1 MQHATMSQSGWV
13 APFPC
18 PPLTTMRCAVAC
30 EAFVRPGS
38 SWILSQCWAGGGSQL
53 NLHRWGRLADRVSNG
68 GKNLLE
74 SRFIYSCSKP
84 LYESKFGIWTA
95 FVWNFKPIDLFLL
108 RTQSAASISDL
119 TPHPESPFGQTN
131 PLPSFDI
138 SKQKSILISHIPW
151 IQFGE
156 SPLSERQD
164 PERHQNM
171 SLIRR
176 SPRRRWIRVLH
187 PRNRQWEIIWS
198 NPVDIMN

>member
-1 MQHATMSQSGWV
+1 MTFGDDMQHATMSQSGWV
-13 APFPC
+13 TPFPC
-18 PPLTTMRCAVAC
+18 PPPLTTMRCAVAC

-119 TPHPESPFGQTN
+119 TPRKVHLARPTHFHPSIFLNKNRFWYLIFNGFNLENLHTAKGKILNGTKTCLWFEGRRGGDESGCC
-131 PLPSFDI
+131 
-138 SKQKSILISHIPW
+138 IPG
-151 IQFGE
+151 IVSGK
-156 SPLSERQD
+156 
-164 PERHQNM
+164 
-171 SLIRR
+171 
-176 SPRRRWIRVLH
+176 
-187 PRNRQWEIIWS
+187 
-198 NPVDIMN
+198 